1 MRRFALSTTETSRVS
16 RRAFMAAAGLGAAS
30 TALGAVTI
38 TAANAQENQWDEEFD
53 VVVAG
58 SGGAAFAGAIG
69 ALHGGA
75 SVVMLEKAPFIGG
88 TTAKS
93 GGGSWVPNNKWMR
106 EEFGQKDDKETFLRY
121 VAKVSFP
128 ELYNDKSPTF
138 GMTEH
143 HWAQLNAFWDNAAP
157 VFEKLDEVG
166 ALPSKVFTSWDGKPA
181 PDYHGQ
187 IAENGQILGRQLAT
201 NVDGKNGS
209 GADMIDFMS
218 TYAEDNGAD
227 IRTEHRV
234 TKIVR
239 NEDGRVV
246 GVHAET
252 PDGVVKFGAR
262 KGVIFATGGFTHNP
276 HMRTQFLRTPVLGGC
291 AVPTNEGDLINM
303 SAELGVKLGNLNEA
317 WNQQVILEQVLEFSS
332 VPSGVF
338 FLGGD
343 SSIAVNKFGKRMYDE
358 KYVYPERTRS
368 HQVYDQWTG
377 EYPNLYQIFI
387 FDEGA
392 REFGGYE
399 IPKPGADLPKH
410 VISGETLEEL
420 AENIQAR
427 FDSLSDR
434 IGTYK
439 LADDFL
445 PNLKE
450 TIARF
455 NGFAETGVD
464 TDFHRGEAPID
475 AYFHYITVD
484 KGNKNPYIAAF
495 SDTGP
500 YYAILLGAGTLDTKG
515 GPVFDT
521 NGQVIDVHDNPI
533 PGLYVAGNASASPSG
548 KSYLGGG
555 GTLGL
560 GITFGYL
567 AGQHAAAQA

>member
-1 MRRFALSTTETSRVS
+1 
-16 RRAFMAAAGLGAAS
+16 MAAAGLGAAS

-38 TAANAQENQWDEEFD
+38 TAANAQENEWDEEFD

-58 SGGAAFAGAIG
+58 TGGAAFAGAIG
-69 ALHGGA
+69 ALQGGA

-93 GGGSWVPNNKWMR
+93 GGGSWVPNNKWMA
-106 EEFGQKDDKETFLRY
+106 EMGQTDDKDTFLRY

-138 GMTEH
+138 GMTDH

-157 VFEKLDEVG
+157 VFHKLDEVG
-166 ALPSKVFTSWDGKPA
+166 ALPSKVFTSWDNKPA

-218 TYAEDNGAD
+218 IYAEDNGAD

-239 NEDGRVV
+239 NEEGRVV

-252 PDGVVKFGAR
+252 PDGVVKIGAT

-276 HMRTQFLRTPVLGGC
+276 HMRTQFLRTPVMGGC

-387 FDEGA
+387 FDQGA

-399 IPKPGADLPKH
+399 IPAPGADLPKH

-420 AENIQAR
+420 AANIQAR
-427 FDSLSDR
+427 FDSLSER

-445 PNLKE
+445 DNLKE
-450 TIARF
+450 TITRY

-475 AYFHYITVD
+475 AYFHWIAVD
-484 KGNKNPYIAAF
+484 KGNKNPYISAI
-495 SDTGP
+495 SETGP
-500 YYAILLGAGTLDTKG
+500 YYAVLLAAGTLDTKG
-515 GPVFDT
+515 GPMFDV
-521 NGQVIDVHDNPI
+521 NGQVLDVHDNPI
-533 PGLYVAGNASASPSG
+533 PGFYVAGNASASPSG

-560 GITFGYL
+560 GITFGFL

>member
-1 MRRFALSTTETSRVS
+1 LSTTETSRVS
-16 RRAFMAAAGLGAAS
+16 RRGFMKAAGLGAAT

-38 TAANAQENQWDEEFD
+38 SSAQAQEDLWDEEFD
-53 VVVAG
+53 VIVAG
-58 SGGAAFAGAIG
+58 SGGAGLAGAIG

-75 SVVMLEKAPFIGG
+75 SVVILEKAAFIGG
-88 TTAKS
+88 TTGKS
-93 GGGSWVPNNKWMR
+93 GGGSWVPNNKWMQA
-106 EEFGQKDDKETFLRY
+106 EFGQQDDKETFLRY

-128 ELYNDKSPTF
+128 ELYNDKSATF

-187 IAENGQILGRQLAT
+187 IAENGQILGRQLAV

-218 TYAEDNGAD
+218 IYAEDNGAE
-227 IRTEHRV
+227 IRTENRV

-239 NEDGRVV
+239 NEEGRVV
-246 GVHAET
+246 GVHVETAE
-252 PDGVVKFGAR
+252 GVNRIHAK
-262 KGVIFATGGFTHNP
+262 KGVIFGTGGFTHNP

-343 SSIAVNKFGKRMYDE
+343 SSIAVNKFGQRMYDE

-387 FDEGA
+387 FDDGA

-399 IPKPGADLPKH
+399 IPRVGADLPKH
-410 VISGETLEEL
+410 VITGNTLEEL
-420 AENIQAR
+420 AANIQAR
-427 FDSLSDR
+427 FDSLSER

-439 LADDFL
+439 LDDAFL
-445 PNLKE
+445 DNLKA
-450 TIARF
+450 TITRY

-484 KGNKNPYIAAF
+484 KGNKNPYIAAI

-521 NGQVIDVHDNPI
+521 NGQVVDVKDNPI

-567 AGQHAAAQA
+567 AGQHAASQEA

>member
-1 MRRFALSTTETSRVS
+1 MSNPQASRVS
-16 RRAFMAAAGLGAAS
+16 RRGFMKAAGLGAAG

-38 TAANAQENQWDEEFD
+38 TSAQAQEEWDEQFD

-93 GGGSWVPNNKWMR
+93 GGGSWVPNNKWMAAM
-106 EEFGQKDDKETFLRY
+106 GHQDDKDTYLRY
-121 VAKVSFP
+121 VARVSFP
-128 ELYNDKSPTF
+128 ELYNDHSPTL

-143 HWAQLNAFWDNAAP
+143 HWAQLNAFWDNAAG
-157 VFEKLDEVG
+157 VFEKLDETG
-166 ALPSKVFTSWDGKPA
+166 ALPSGVFLSWDGKPA
-181 PDYHGQ
+181 PDYHGHLE
-187 IAENGQILGRQLAT
+187 ENGQILGRQLAT
-201 NVDGKNGS
+201 MVDGKSGS
-209 GADMIDFMS
+209 GADMIDYMS
-218 TYAEDNGAD
+218 IYAEDNGLD

-234 TKIVR
+234 VKIVR
-239 NEDGRVV
+239 NEDGRVI

-252 PDGVVKFGAR
+252 PDGLVRIGAA
-262 KGVIFATGGFTHNP
+262 KGVIFGTGGFTHNP
-276 HMRTQFLRTPVLGGC
+276 HMRTQFQRNPAMGGC

-303 SAELGVKLGNLNEA
+303 SSELGVKLGNLNEA
-317 WNQQVILEQVLEFSS
+317 WNQQEILEEVLEFSS

-343 SSIAVNKFGKRMYDE
+343 SAIAVNKHGKRMYDE

-368 HQVYDQWTG
+368 HHYYDQWTG
-377 EYPNLYQIFI
+377 DYPNLYQVFL
-387 FDEGA
+387 FDDGA
-392 REFGGYE
+392 REFGGYL
-399 IPKPGADLPKH
+399 IPPAGADLPGY
-410 VISGETLEEL
+410 VITGDTLEAL

-427 FDSLSDR
+427 FDSLAER

-439 LADDFL
+439 LGPDFL
-445 PNLKE
+445 ANLKD
-450 TIARF
+450 TISRY

-464 TDFHRGEAPID
+464 LDFHRGESPID
-475 AYFHYITVD
+475 AYFHAVSVD
-484 KGNKNPYIAAF
+484 KGNKNPYISAI
-495 SDTGP
+495 SETGP
-500 YYAILLGAGTLDTKG
+500 YYAILLAPGTLDTKG
-515 GPVFDT
+515 GPVFDA
-521 NGQVIDVHDNPI
+521 NGQVLDVHDQPI
-533 PGLYVAGNASASPSG
+533 PGFYVAGNAAASPSG

-567 AGQHAAAQA
+567 AGKHAASQDA

>member
-1 MRRFALSTTETSRVS
+1 MTTNETSRVS

-38 TAANAQENQWDEEFD
+38 TAANAQEAEWDEEFD

-58 SGGAAFAGAIG
+58 TGGAAFAGAIG
-69 ALHGGA
+69 ALQGGA

-93 GGGSWVPNNKWMR
+93 GGGSWVPNNKWMA
-106 EEFGQKDDKETFLRY
+106 EMGQTDDKDTFLRY

-138 GMTEH
+138 GMTDH
-143 HWAQLNAFWDNAAP
+143 HWAQLNSFWDNAAP
-157 VFEKLDEVG
+157 VFHQLDEIG
-166 ALPSKVFTSWDGKPA
+166 ALPSKVFTSWDNKPA

-218 TYAEDNGAD
+218 IYAEDNGAD

-252 PDGVVKFGAR
+252 PDGVVKIGAT

-410 VISGETLEEL
+410 VITGETLEEL
-420 AENIQAR
+420 AANIQAR
-427 FDSLSDR
+427 FDSLSER
-434 IGTYK
+434 LGTYK

-445 PNLKE
+445 DNLKE
-450 TIARF
+450 TISRY

-475 AYFHYITVD
+475 AYFHWIAVD
-484 KGNKNPYIAAF
+484 KGNKNPYISAI

-515 GPVFDT
+515 GPMFDT

>member
-1 MRRFALSTTETSRVS
+1 MTTDEKSRVS
-16 RRAFMAAAGLGAAS
+16 RRGFMKAAGLGAA
-30 TALGAVTI
+30 TAALGSVTI
-38 TAANAQENQWDEEFD
+38 SAANAHEHEWDEEFD

-58 SGGAAFAGAIG
+58 SGGAALAGAIG

-75 SVVMLEKAPFIGG
+75 SVVILEKAAFIGG
-88 TTAKS
+88 TTGKS
-93 GGGSWVPNNKWMR
+93 GGGSWVPNNKWMA
-106 EEFGQKDDKETFLRY
+106 EYDQKDDKDTFLRY

-128 ELYNDKSPTF
+128 ELYNDKSPTL
-138 GMTEH
+138 GMTEQ
-143 HWAQLNAFWDNAAP
+143 HWAQLNAFWDNAAN

-187 IAENGQILGRQLAT
+187 IAENGQILGRQLAV

-209 GADMIDFMS
+209 GADMVDFMS
-218 TYAEDNGAD
+218 MYAEDNGAE
-227 IRTEHRV
+227 IRTENRV
-234 TKIVR
+234 VKIVR

-246 GVHAET
+246 GVHVET
-252 PDGVVKFGAR
+252 PDGLVKIGAR
-262 KGVIFATGGFTHNP
+262 KGVIFGTGGFTHNP

-387 FDEGA
+387 FDDGA

-410 VISGETLEEL
+410 VIKGETLEEL
-420 AENIQAR
+420 AANIQAR
-427 FDSLSDR
+427 FDSLSER
-434 IGTYK
+434 ICTYK
-439 LADDFL
+439 LSEDFL
-445 PNLKE
+445 DNLKE
-450 TIARF
+450 TVARY

-464 TDFHRGEAPID
+464 TDFRRGEAPID
-475 AYFHYITVD
+475 RYFHYITVD
-484 KGNKNPYIAAF
+484 KGNKNPYIAAI

-515 GPVFDT
+515 GPMFDT
-521 NGQVIDVHDNPI
+521 NGQVLDTRDNPI
-533 PGLYVAGNASASPSG
+533 PGFYVAGNASASPSG

-567 AGQHAAAQA
+567 AGQHAAAQNA

>member
-1 MRRFALSTTETSRVS
+1 MSTTEKSRVS

-38 TAANAQENQWDEEFD
+38 TAANAQENEWDEEFD
-53 VVVAG
+53 VVIAG
-58 SGGAAFAGAIG
+58 TGGAAFAGAIG
-69 ALHGGA
+69 ALQGGA

-93 GGGSWVPNNKWMR
+93 GGGSWVPNNKWMA
-106 EEFGQKDDKETFLRY
+106 EMGQTDDKDTFLRY

-128 ELYNDKSPTF
+128 ELYNDKSPTL

-157 VFEKLDEVG
+157 VFHKLDEVG
-166 ALPSKVFTSWDGKPA
+166 ALPSKVFTSWDNKPA

-209 GADMIDFMS
+209 GADMIDLMS
-218 TYAEDNGAD
+218 IYAEDNGAD

-239 NEDGRVV
+239 NEEGRVV

-252 PDGVVKFGAR
+252 PDGVVKIGAT

-276 HMRTQFLRTPVLGGC
+276 HMRTQFLRTPVMGGC

-399 IPKPGADLPKH
+399 IPAPGADLPKH

-420 AENIQAR
+420 AANIQAR
-427 FDSLSDR
+427 FDSLSER

-445 PNLKE
+445 DNLKE
-450 TIARF
+450 TITRY

-475 AYFHYITVD
+475 AYFHWIAVD
-484 KGNKNPYIAAF
+484 KGNKNPYISAI

-500 YYAILLGAGTLDTKG
+500 YYAVLLAAGTLDTKG
-515 GPVFDT
+515 GPMFDV
-521 NGQVIDVHDNPI
+521 NGQVLDVHDNPI
-533 PGLYVAGNASASPSG
+533 PGFYVAGNASASPSG

-560 GITFGYL
+560 GITFGFL